1 MKCNATLM
9 GIWWE
14 DEQRRMYK
22 PFNYGAEK
30 QKRIEKN
37 QTSTFKRN
45 TTIEINVKSIRGGRT
60 MGELIFWTGIG
71 VMIVCFFIEYADGD

>member
-1 MKCNATLM
+1 V
-9 GIWWE
+9 
-14 DEQRRMYK
+14 YK
-22 PFNYGAEK
+22 PFNNGAEK

-45 TTIEINVKSIRGGRT
+45 PTIKINVKSIRGGRT